1 MSRKKQSKAT
11 NRKSNFRLLKMAFIL
26 VILAILAVIIQ
37 GRNPFTVICQI
48 VSFLK
53 SV

>member
-1 MSRKKQSKAT
+1 MSTKNQK
-11 NRKSNFRLLKMAFIL
+11 KSNFRLLKMAFFL

-48 VSFLK
+48 ASFLK